1 MVPQFRLDSIC
12 VRWGSFVDPSLSP
25 LPVCSSSSASIHW
38 TRNKT
43 RMAIWDSFSF
53 LSRFSTIAL
62 TMHRLMSGDS
72 GPSDNVVDMKRLF
85 KLLHLVHWCPAGN
98 ETKANGWHQRESCV
112 GVDQF
117 GVVDCGDLEWGLG
130 YHMTWS
136 RILSHFVG
144 LGVGV
149 EMESR
154 VGGWGGGFR

>member
-25 LPVCSSSSASIHW
+25 RPVCRSSSASIHW

-43 RMAIWDSFSF
+43 RMAIWDSFPF

-72 GPSDNVVDMKRLF
+72 GPSLTETTT
-85 KLLHLVHWCPAGN
+85 LLTWSDCSNYCIWFIDVRPETKQRPAGDTN
-98 ETKANGWHQRESCV
+98 AKVALVSTNLVSWIV
-112 GVDQF
+112 GTWS
-117 GVVDCGDLEWGLG
+117 GDLEQDSVPFRG
-130 YHMTWS
+130 TW
-136 RILSHFVG
+136 
-144 LGVGV
+144 GVGV